1 MKTIKYNS
9 ILIILSLILL
19 SNECKDDMDCRMNF
33 VNNSS
38 ETLWFDIVCYNYAD
52 TETWEGNCYDVK
64 VPANSSKELC
74 SNETWEHV
82 FSENNTDSITIY
94 VTDYDTASSYGMEK
108 IIKNQKFHKKHRL
121 SFDDLEDINWTI
133 TYP

>member
-9 ILIILSLILL
+9 VLIILSLILL

-33 VNNSS
+33 INNSN
-38 ETLWFDIVCYNYAD
+38 ETQWFDIVCYDYSG
-52 TETWEGNCYDVK
+52 TEIWEGNCYDVK
-64 VPANSSKELC
+64 VSANSSKKLC

-82 FSENNTDSITIY
+82 FSVNNTDSITIY
-94 VTDYDTASSYGMEK
+94 VTNYKTASSYDMEK
-108 IIKNQKFHKKHRL
+108 IIKNQKFHKKYRL
-121 SFDDLEDINWTI
+121 SFDDLEDMNWTI

>member
-19 SNECKDDMDCRMNF
+19 SNECKDDIDCRMNF

-38 ETLWFDIVCYNYAD
+38 ETLWFDIVCCNYTD
-52 TETWEGNCYDVK
+52 TETWKGNCYDVK
-64 VPANSSKELC
+64 VPANSSKKLC

-94 VTDYDTASSYGMEK
+94 VTDYDTASSYDMEK
-108 IIKNQKFHKKHRL
+108 IIENQKFHKKYLL
-121 SFDDLEDINWTI
+121 SFDDLESMNWTI